1 MKYLKNLY
9 KNQSI
14 FVCQNSNKLKSNM
27 KRFYNNKILKNK
39 YTKRIINFLFYL
51 TMNLLKNIKLT
62 IWIEY
67 MNDQNRKV
75 TQLKEHLM
83 MSKN

>member
-1 MKYLKNLY
+1 MKKY
-9 KNQSI
+9 
-14 FVCQNSNKLKSNM
+14 SNK
-27 KRFYNNKILKNK
+27 KILKNK

-51 TMNLLKNIKLT
+51 IMSLLKNIKLT

-67 MNDQNRKV
+67 MKDQKKKV

-83 MSKN
+83 IRKN

>member
-1 MKYLKNLY
+1 MKK
-9 KNQSI
+9 
-14 FVCQNSNKLKSNM
+14 CSNK
-27 KRFYNNKILKNK
+27 KILKNK

-51 TMNLLKNIKLT
+51 IMNLLKNIKLT

-67 MNDQNRKV
+67 MKDQKKKV

-83 MSKN
+83 IRKN